1 MENYIFW
8 KSSSQNAHPLPGPG
22 HCLISLLCYVPLPLT
37 SAVSAYSE
45 PSPFEKLDCDESSK
59 LRHIWIS
66 GDLRW
71 RPQTII
77 QMIQIQ
83 LLWRVEP
90 ETNLCQGP
98 IRAFSWLK
106 LPTCAYCLKC
116 KALVGVLNQE
126 KALVGAFSVIW
137 NIKLREDSFA
147 ALAAVAWAGQEV
159 NTFHIVITHTIYC
172 DWYTHAGKQF
182 RMLFTPT
189 LFLPLYHILQ
199 TLLFEATVP
208 GQPSSPNILAQLRYE
223 GNWNGIIK

>member
-1 MENYIFW
+1 MLKIILYEW

-37 SAVSAYSE
+37 SAVSAYSGS
-45 PSPFEKLDCDESSK
+45 SPFEKLDCDESSE

-106 LPTCAYCLKC
+106 LLTCAYCLQC

-126 KALVGAFSVIW
+126 KALVGAFSVIV
-137 NIKLREDSFA
+137 KHQTSRRFVCSSSCCG
-147 ALAAVAWAGQEV
+147 VGWARSQY
-159 NTFHIVITHTIYC
+159 ISYCYHTY
-172 DWYTHAGKQF
+172 Y
-182 RMLFTPT
+182 
-189 LFLPLYHILQ
+189 
-199 TLLFEATVP
+199 LLWLIHPCRQA
-208 GQPSSPNILAQLRYE
+208 I
-223 GNWNGIIK
+223 

>member
-1 MENYIFW
+1 MSCYQG
-8 KSSSQNAHPLPGPG
+8 SPLSGPG
-22 HCLISLLCYVPLPLT
+22 EGVINTFHDEAPTRCNKGPSQRSQVTVFSGETNNLPPSHCLISLLCYVPLPLT

-45 PSPFEKLDCDESSK
+45 PSPFEKLDCDESSE

-106 LPTCAYCLKC
+106 LPTCAYCFTC

-126 KALVGAFSVIW
+126 KALVGAFSVICETS
-137 NIKLREDSFA
+137 NFA
-147 ALAAVAWAGQEV
+147 K
-159 NTFHIVITHTIYC
+159 I
-172 DWYTHAGKQF
+172 
-182 RMLFTPT
+182 R
-189 LFLPLYHILQ
+189 LQ
-199 TLLFEATVP
+199 L
-208 GQPSSPNILAQLRYE
+208 
-223 GNWNGIIK
+223 